1 MDDVAVLLEHVDL
14 LDTLDGL
21 DVQLLQGGLQL
32 LVVGVGGPVDLL
44 DLAAGSALASV
55 SGNSL
60 LVGIRSEFEYT
71 VHGMG
76 GEFEIVGHRS
86 PRCDSRLLCVISRSV
101 SPWIWN
107 PASRQE
113 VYTWPVGRRTPI
125 SDV

>member
-55 SGNSL
+55 AVSTG
-60 LVGIRSEFEYT
+60 VGWRDSR
-71 VHGMG
+71 M
-76 GEFEIVGHRS
+76 IVGRVEDTYPVEKLAYRWNFRRLVNRAWYCGPCRRS
-86 PRCDSRLLCVISRSV
+86 R
-101 SPWIWN
+101 
-107 PASRQE
+107 E
-113 VYTWPVGRRTPI
+113 
-125 SDV
+125 